1 VALLSA
7 GITTTVEFFKL
18 CHAPALDSFRLT
30 IPGMLLLGRFFS
42 VWDILAYWIAIAAG
56 VLLDKRIRCFLF
68 ENMIL
73 ASQSWK
79 YKQRN

>member
-1 VALLSA
+1 
-7 GITTTVEFFKL
+7 
-18 CHAPALDSFRLT
+18 
-30 IPGMLLLGRFFS
+30 MLLLGRFFS